1 MSKKARCLT
10 VMLCAVTAFAL
21 LWFLG
26 RLTQPKYMDTVPE
39 GALIAEYYRETQP
52 HQVIF
57 IGDCEVYENFSPLSM
72 WEECGIT
79 SYVRG
84 SAQQLIWQSYALLEE
99 TFATEQPE
107 LVVYN
112 VQAMHYGE
120 PQSEAYNRMTLDG
133 MRLSRYKLDGITASM
148 TEEESLLS
156 YLLPVMRYHSRLFE
170 LTDSD
175 FRYLFRRE
183 PVSVAGY
190 LPQTGV
196 APMIRLPSVPM
207 LEDPALPEICF
218 AYLEKLQTLCEAN
231 GARLV
236 LIKSSSLWPHWYDEW
251 DEQIAAFAAS
261 HSLDYINLIPA
272 QEEIGLDFTTD
283 TYDGG
288 LHLNTS
294 GADKLSRYFAH
305 VLQDTY
311 GIADL
316 RSDSALAADWAQKK
330 LLYAALTQE

>member
-10 VMLCAVTAFAL
+10 VMLCAVTALAL

-156 YLLPVMRYHSRLFE
+156 YLLPVIRYHSRLFE

-196 APMIRLPSVPM
+196 VPMIRLPSVPM

-261 HSLDYINLIPA
+261 HCLDYINLIPA
-272 QEEIGLDFTTD
+272 QEKIGLDFTTD

-311 GIADL
+311 GIKDL